1 MKISPAIVKDV
12 PSTIDNLLRVRL
24 ALGRRLYDVDLV
36 VLQKLSA
43 GELSP
48 QQKKFLLENNV
59 QVVKVEENVLSQYVF
74 FNDLQAVFLVNPKD
88 YWVLRYNNVS
98 NLDEIY
104 QDLKKLLIQG
114 E

>member
-1 MKISPAIVKDV
+1 MK
-12 PSTIDNLLRVRL
+12 TIIIEFD
-24 ALGRRLYDVDLV
+24 
-36 VLQKLSA
+36 A